1 MGCASSKTTDDAAAS
16 GGREPVKATP
26 VKATAKTDAAEGAN
40 EFREVSLS
48 PKSGGAKKASASDG
62 GSSTPLAKPKA
73 AVDDKLVHEMSE
85 AVTSVKATPTP
96 AAAQA
101 TGVKTIPKPKPI
113 ANAEQGGAQLEKS
126 KTQRKN
132 ERRRQRE
139 KQKKAEEKQAN
150 AIRAI
155 SMQRNGPA
163 VSVDRD
169 LY

>member
-1 MGCASSKTTDDAAAS
+1 MGCVSSKTTDYASHAS
-16 GGREPVKATP
+16 GGGEPVKATP
-26 VKATAKTDAAEGAN
+26 VKATEKTAEGAS

-48 PKSGGAKKASASDG
+48 PKSGGGKKATASEG

-73 AVDDKLVHEMSE
+73 AVDEKLVHEMSE
-85 AVTSVKATPTP
+85 AVTSVKAKP
-96 AAAQA
+96 AATKTAS
-101 TGVKTIPKPKPI
+101 GVKNIPKPKPI
-113 ANAEQGGAQLEKS
+113 ANAENGGPPLEKS

-150 AIRAI
+150 AMRAM
-155 SMQRNGPA
+155 SGLT

>member
-1 MGCASSKTTDDAAAS
+1 MGCVSSKTTDDASAAS
-16 GGREPVKATP
+16 GGGEPVKATP
-26 VKATAKTDAAEGAN
+26 VKATEKTAAAEGAS

-48 PKSGGAKKASASDG
+48 PKSGGGKKATASEG
-62 GSSTPLAKPKA
+62 GGSTPLAKPKA
-73 AVDDKLVHEMSE
+73 AVDEKLVHEMSE
-85 AVTSVKATPTP
+85 AVTSVKN
-96 AAAQA
+96 
-101 TGVKTIPKPKPI
+101 IPKPKPI
-113 ANAEQGGAQLEKS
+113 ANAENGGPPLEKS

-150 AIRAI
+150 ALRAM
-155 SMQRNGPA
+155 SGLT

>member
-16 GGREPVKATP
+16 VGREPVKATP

-85 AVTSVKATPTP
+85 AVTSVKATP

-150 AIRAI
+150 ALRAI

>member
-1 MGCASSKTTDDAAAS
+1 MGCVSSKTMDNASPAS
-16 GGREPVKATP
+16 GGGEPVKATP
-26 VKATAKTDAAEGAN
+26 VKATEKTAAAEGAS

-48 PKSGGAKKASASDG
+48 PKSGGGKKATASEG

-73 AVDDKLVHEMSE
+73 AVDEKLVHEMSE
-85 AVTSVKATPTP
+85 AVTSVKAKP
-96 AAAQA
+96 AATKMAS
-101 TGVKTIPKPKPI
+101 GVKNSPKSKPI
-113 ANAEQGGAQLEKS
+113 ANAENGGPPLEKS

-150 AIRAI
+150 AMRAM
-155 SMQRNGPA
+155 SGLT